1 MSALALKP
9 HFNFFSGYNGGHA
22 EMHPDG
28 DDDNGQGEIKM
39 MMLMVDDKKRTEVSR
54 EMYEILI
61 LRIYIQ
67 LMKP

>member
-22 EMHPDG
+22 ETHLDG

-39 MMLMVDDKKRTEVSR
+39 MMLMVDENETNRGEQRNV
-54 EMYEILI
+54 
-61 LRIYIQ
+61 
-67 LMKP
+67 

>member
-22 EMHPDG
+22 EMHLDG

-39 MMLMVDDKKRTEVSR
+39 MMLMVDEKKRTEVA
-54 EMYEILI
+54 EKCI
-61 LRIYIQ
+61 
-67 LMKP
+67 KF